1 MINLKSVVETF
12 YNKCL
17 TVNTET
23 NTNEVLE
30 TLLAEDF
37 KSKNAAGEK
46 PKQALIGQIA
56 MFWKIMPDMKW
67 EIQETIEQGNQMVVR
82 SLFSASPIGNFKGV
96 ECDGT
101 KKFQTMA
108 IDIHTIENGQIKQ
121 VYHCEEWETAINQLQ
136 NK

>member
-1 MINLKSVVETF
+1 MSNLKLVVETF

-17 TVNTET
+17 TVNKET

-46 PKQALIGQIA
+46 PKHALIAQIA

-67 EIQETIEQGNQMVVR
+67 EIQETIEQGNQIVVR

-121 VYHCEEWETAINQLQ
+121 VYHCEEWETAIEQLQ

>member
-1 MINLKSVVETF
+1 MSNLKAVVETF
-12 YNKCL
+12 YTKCL
-17 TVNTET
+17 TT
-23 NTNEVLE
+23 NTATNPAEVLE
-30 TLLAEDF
+30 KLLADDF

-46 PKQALIGQIA
+46 SKQALIGQIS

-67 EIQETIEQGNQMVVR
+67 EIQETIEQGNQIVVR

-96 ECDGT
+96 ACDGT

-121 VYHCEEWETAINQLQ
+121 VYHCEEWETAVEQL
-136 NK
+136 KF

>member
-1 MINLKSVVETF
+1 MSNLKTVVETF

-17 TVNTET
+17 TINNDT
-23 NTNEVLE
+23 NPSEVLE
-30 TLLAEDF
+30 KLLADDF

-46 PKQALIGQIA
+46 PKQALIGQIG

-67 EIQETIEQGNQMVVR
+67 EIQETIEQGNQIVVR

>member
-23 NTNEVLE
+23 NTNEELE

-67 EIQETIEQGNQMVVR
+67 EIQETIEQGNQIVVR

>member
-1 MINLKSVVETF
+1 MSNLKKVVGTF

-17 TVNTET
+17 TINDET
-23 NTNEVLE
+23 NPTVELE
-30 TLLAEDF
+30 QLLADDF
-37 KSKNAAGEK
+37 KSKNAGGEK

-67 EIQETIEQGNQMVVR
+67 EIQETIEQGNQIVVR
-82 SLFSASPIGNFKGV
+82 SLFSASPIGDFKGV

-101 KKFQTMA
+101 KSFKTMA

-121 VYHCEEWETAINQLQ
+121 VYHCEEWETAIEQL
-136 NK
+136 KK